1 MLRYHSALQTVRC
14 VQRQRVAA
22 CITTRCHGAVSCG
35 VCAVVPPGTEC
46 LCVITG
52 TGHHSRNS
60 KAKLLPAVLSF
71 VENTL
76 GRHHCRGRVAY
87 EGDLTTHRDVCLG
100 MPVCQTKG
108 KDGRGGMLIVYCG

>member
-1 MLRYHSALQTVRC
+1 M
-14 VQRQRVAA
+14 
-22 CITTRCHGAVSCG
+22 
-35 VCAVVPPGTEC
+35 VPPGTEC